1 MSRADV
7 AALREQYIRQT
18 SREPWGEAAAV
29 VVLLGF
35 DPIVQD
41 DRFAKHV
48 SPCGVDWD
56 SVMAD
61 KTWSPT
67 ERFLI
72 ATATGLWSGRR
83 TMADISR
90 VTRLDGRFLRTWLEM
105 ISAAVDGRAP
115 GGRP

>member
-1 MSRADV
+1 VSRAGV
-7 AALREQYIRQT
+7 AALRGQYIRET
-18 SREPWGEAAAV
+18 AREPWGEAAAV

-35 DPIVQD
+35 DPIAHD
-41 DRFAKHV
+41 DRFAEHT
-48 SPCGVDWD
+48 SPSGVDWD

-72 ATATGLWSGRR
+72 ATAAGLWSGRR

-105 ISAAVDGRAP
+105 ISAAVDGRVP
-115 GGRP
+115 EGQP